1 MSSDSKTQNG
11 KKGKRR
17 SPAYFWVWWND
28 FMNGNMIPKE
38 QKENFKMSKTFIL
51 HLCEELGPYI
61 QNQTT
66 QLRRSIPVEK
76 QAKQPLP
83 FITFQMKKD

>member
-38 QKENFKMSKTFIL
+38 
-51 HLCEELGPYI
+51 
-61 QNQTT
+61 
-66 QLRRSIPVEK
+66 
-76 QAKQPLP
+76 
-83 FITFQMKKD
+83 